1 MGIIYLYQDN
11 WELTSLFV
19 SFVDNF
25 CKTLSNG
32 WLISFYPL
40 YKKS

>member
-1 MGIIYLYQDN
+1 
-11 WELTSLFV
+11 LFV